1 MSGDVEGLVE
11 TSLNMGIL
19 SLKKEQINLGFSVRS
34 SIESAKYML
43 VEKLYALTESL
54 GGSCK
59 SAGDYPGWAYRVDS
73 PLRDSMAAIYKEM
86 FGKEPQIEAIH
97 AGLECGFFLG
107 KIPELD
113 CVSIGPD
120 MKDIHT
126 TEETMSISSV
136 KRVWEFILKILANA

>member
-1 MSGDVEGLVE
+1 MEGLVE
-11 TSLNMGIL
+11 TSLNLGQL
-19 SLKKEQINLGFSVRS
+19 SMEREQLNLGFSVRS

-43 VEKLYALTESL
+43 EEKLYALTESY

-59 SAGDYPGWAYRVDS
+59 TAGDYPGWAYRVDS
-73 PLRDSMAAIYKEM
+73 PLRDSMKEIYIEM
-86 FGKEPQIEAIH
+86 FGAEPKIEAIH

-126 TEETMSISSV
+126 TEEMMSISSV
-136 KRVWEFILKILANA
+136 KRVWEFILKILAEA